1 MVGGLGGRRVLI
13 GWIVA
18 GMGLP
23 VLTAVLVGVDADI
36 ALATMLYLS
45 LAVLVAIVGGRWPG
59 LAAAV
64 AAALLL
70 NFFVVPPLH
79 TFDVAARSDV
89 VALVVFTLTAAAVA
103 AVVDAAA
110 RRREEARAAGREAAT
125 LAMLNRQVLGGSY
138 DVTPPPE
145 PAPYNFR

>member
-1 MVGGLGGRRVLI
+1 MVGGLGVRRVLI

-59 LAAAV
+59 LAAAG
-64 AAALLL
+64 AAALPLH
-70 NFFVVPPLH
+70 FFVVPPLH
-79 TFDVAARSDV
+79 PLDGAPRWDV
-89 VALVVFTLTAAAVA
+89 VALVVFPLPPAAVA

-110 RRREEARAAGREAAT
+110 RR
-125 LAMLNRQVLGGSY
+125 
-138 DVTPPPE
+138 
-145 PAPYNFR
+145 